1 MLAEVP
7 SGRADVSQ
15 EVGWAGA
22 DLFKSELR
30 PLPTRTLRNTYRPP
44 GSRNLTGSQ
53 RGKNQ
58 GGLVIRVPLHPTGGR
73 KSFKGGKEDASLGSQ
88 LPQKSQSRE
97 LPEKPCVPQNCRKT
111 LCKCQTDEGVGEQA
125 RNKPNIKSHQ

>member
-1 MLAEVP
+1 M
-7 SGRADVSQ
+7 
-15 EVGWAGA
+15 GA
-22 DLFKSELR
+22 DLFTSKLR
-30 PLPTRTLRNTYRPP
+30 PLPTQDTQKHRSP

-58 GGLVIRVPLHPTGGR
+58 GGLVIRVPPHPTGGR

-97 LPEKPCVPQNCRKT
+97 LPEKT
-111 LCKCQTDEGVGEQA
+111 LCSTKLQENTMQM
-125 RNKPNIKSHQ
+125 